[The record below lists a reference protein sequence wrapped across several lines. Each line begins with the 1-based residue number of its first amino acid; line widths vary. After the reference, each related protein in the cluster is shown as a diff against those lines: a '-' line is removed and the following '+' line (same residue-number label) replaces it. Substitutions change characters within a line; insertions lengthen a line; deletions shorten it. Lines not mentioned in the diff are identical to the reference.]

1 MSRRRCEA
9 ADVAEAADLMT
20 STGVKSLPVVDHGHR
35 LVGVLS
41 RRDIVHAFA
50 RLDADVERDVNA
62 LFESLGTS
70 WLATA
75 DEGSIVITGPVGRTS
90 EHWPGPRPPRWQAS
104 CRSTSR
110 RTRRDTWESRTK
122 GHSLTLGVD
131 GRGKG

>member
-20 STGVKSLPVVDHGHR
+20 STGVKSLPVVDDGPR

-41 RRDIVHAFA
+41 RRDIVHALA

-75 DEGSIVITGPVGRTS
+75 DEGSSVITGPVGQKERALA
-90 EHWPGPRPPRWQAS
+90 RAAAS
-104 CRSTSR
+104 TVAGVVQVRFP
-110 RTRRDTWESRTK
+110 EEKK
-122 GHSLTLGVD
+122 GHLGQP
-131 GRGKG
+131 R